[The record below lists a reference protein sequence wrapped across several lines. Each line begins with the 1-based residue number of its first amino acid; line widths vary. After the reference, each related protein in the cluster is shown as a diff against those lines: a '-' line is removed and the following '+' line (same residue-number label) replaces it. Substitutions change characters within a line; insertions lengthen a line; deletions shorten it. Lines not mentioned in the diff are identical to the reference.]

1 MKPIAIVLSCEHA
14 VNTIPDAFA
23 HYFSKR
29 HELLQTHRGIDFG
42 AFEIASQLAK
52 VLTCPLISAEV
63 SRLLIDCNRS
73 LSHPQCF
80 SELSSACS
88 MEERYQL
95 IQRYYLPFR
104 QEVERTII
112 NNIAAGFQVWH
123 LSIHSFTPDMNGVV
137 RNADIGLLY
146 NPQRATEKQIALTWQ
161 RLLKEHSKYRR
172 VRLNYPYRGI
182 ADGFTTSL
190 RKQFSAKE
198 YVGIEVE
205 SNQALTRDPIALAII
220 SHDIVKTLNMVISEM
235 TFEAS

>member
-14 VNTIPDAFA
+14 VNTIPAKFV
-23 HYFSKR
+23 HYFAN
-29 HELLQTHRGIDFG
+29 HQDVLQTHRGIDFG
-42 AFEIASQLAK
+42 ALEIAKQLAHS
-52 VLTCPLISAEV
+52 LTCPLVIAQV

-80 SELSSACS
+80 SELSGACS

-95 IQRYYLPFR
+95 IQQYYLPFR
-104 QEVERTII
+104 QEVEQTIVEKI
-112 NNIAAGFQVWH
+112 KAGFQVWH

-146 NPQRATEKQIALTWQ
+146 DPQRDTEKHMTLKWQ

-172 VRLNYPYRGI
+172 VRLNYPYRGT

-190 RKQFSAKE
+190 RKQFAEQE
-198 YVGIEVE
+198 YLGIEIE
-205 SNQALTRDPIALAII
+205 SNQALTREPIALAMIG
-220 SHDIVKTLNMVISEM
+220 HDLVKTLQMVIDEVR
-235 TFEAS
+235 FEAR